1 MPADSTD
8 DELRR
13 SMDRLTLALERLESK
28 VVLQVQYI
36 ADKEAAA
43 DQRRFIG
50 EKVDNL
56 EKKVDGDI
64 ADRKADRRLIVA
76 AFLALVAQ
84 IVLMV
89 YQQAQGG

>member
-1 MPADSTD
+1 MSEST
-8 DELRR
+8 ELQRAIE
-13 SMDRLTLALERLESK
+13 RLTASVEKLEAK
-28 VVLQVQYI
+28 VVLQVQYV

-43 DQRRFIG
+43 DHRRFMG
-50 EKVDNL
+50 E
-56 EKKVDGDI
+56 KVDGDI

>member
-1 MPADSTD
+1 MSGDTD

-28 VVLQVQYI
+28 VVLQVQYV

-43 DQRRFIG
+43 DHRKFMG
-50 EKVDNL
+50 EKVEAL
-56 EKKVDGDI
+56 ERKVDGDI

>member
-1 MPADSTD
+1 MSEST
-8 DELRR
+8 ELQRAIE
-13 SMDRLTLALERLESK
+13 RLTASVEKLEAK
-28 VVLQVQYI
+28 VVLQVQYV

-43 DQRRFIG
+43 DHRRFMG
-50 EKVDNL
+50 EKVEAL